1 MIGIEKVKR
10 IEHNAVVTA
19 ISARLHQKSVALVR
33 GLSINLP
40 AILFG
45 WVVIASFACGLR
57 ASFPATPSA
66 DDVERFAA
74 LLPYLFVVGVPVA
87 AILLAL
93 HWFPT
98 NRLFAQPGIRLARY
112 GKWRALDC
120 LSARNLPMFGAT
132 GLMASL
138 LLGMVISIPMRTME
152 FLLAVPALGSH
163 APSWFSM
170 LFAAMVMD
178 VMIVSSLYGI
188 AFVMALRLVPWFPRF
203 LLLVWGVDI
212 LAQLGIAQVVA
223 GTQGLP
229 ATVATSLQAL
239 LDGNLKKVLIS
250 VTLWLPYLLV
260 SDRVNLTYR
269 QRVRA

>member
-1 MIGIEKVKR
+1 MEHVGI
-10 IEHNAVVTA
+10 VTA

-33 GLSINLP
+33 GLSINMP
-40 AILFG
+40 AMLFG
-45 WVVIASFACGLR
+45 WVAVASFACGLR
-57 ASFPATPSA
+57 ASFPATPS
-66 DDVERFAA
+66 DGGVERFAA
-74 LLPYLFVVGVPVA
+74 LLPYVLVVGVPVA
-87 AILLAL
+87 AIMLAL

-98 NRLFAQPGIRLARY
+98 DRLFAQPDIRLARY
-112 GKWRALDC
+112 GKWRPLDC

-138 LLGMVISIPMRTME
+138 LLGMVMSIPMRTME

-163 APSWFSM
+163 APSWFST

-178 VMIVSSLYGI
+178 VVIVSSLYGI
-188 AFVMALRLVPWFPRF
+188 AFVMALRHVPWFPRF
-203 LLLVWGVDI
+203 LLMAWGVDI

-229 ATVATSLQAL
+229 AGVATSLQAL
-239 LDGNLKKVLIS
+239 LDGNLKKVLVS
-250 VTLWLPYLLV
+250 AALWLPYLLV